1 MEIIFLNKE
10 TIVNKLE
17 GLNNFLDSWKQPL
30 KYYPKKTKPQFIESD
45 YKISIK
51 IYSSKNISISF
62 YKQIEN
68 EDLKMAT
75 DVLQEFH

>member
-30 KYYPKKTKPQFIESD
+30 KYYPKKQ
-45 YKISIK
+45 
-51 IYSSKNISISF
+51 NL
-62 YKQIEN
+62 N
-68 EDLKMAT
+68 L
-75 DVLQEFH
+75 